1 MKYKIINLVREDFN
15 KSIVFYNA
23 SSEKVKEYYK
33 KLYDWLSKNTESDL
47 YANFKKNDGYKRSV
61 ELSKSFDLYRQNYCG
76 CKYSI
81 WFSMSISSLLL
92 LNFLLVIFMQI

>member
-33 KLYDWLSKNTESDL
+33 KLYDWLNENTESDL
-47 YANFKKNDGYKRSV
+47 YANFKKNDANKVILQANMACIDMLVDENWWSN
-61 ELSKSFDLYRQNYCG
+61 SDLE
-76 CKYSI
+76 KVLEEI
-81 WFSMSISSLLL
+81 IL
-92 LNFLLVIFMQI
+92 